1 MIYKNEVFMYN
12 EYRGVIMLTIVSDF
26 IGYLLMTTGLYAL
39 YLIIF
44 RKSRVPAIF
53 SKLWMTI
60 LIVIFSIAL
69 IIIGWIMVN

>member
-60 LIVIFSIAL
+60 LIVIFSIVL

>member
-44 RKSRVPAIF
+44 RKSRVAVIF